1 MPSRR
6 LERYRPAPL
15 AGVDEAGR
23 GPWAGPVVAAAVVFL
38 PYVSLPPDLDD
49 LDDSKQLTA
58 EQRDELHDKLIA
70 ARNAGLAWFAVAQA
84 TVGEIATHNVLG
96 ATKLAMARAV
106 MSLPA
111 LPAWA
116 LVDGNQPPHLPC
128 PVEAVVKGDAR
139 STSIAAASVLAK
151 VTRDRIMQG
160 LAGRHPG
167 YGWETNAGY
176 GTAQHRD
183 ALDRLGITA
192 HHRTDFAPIRA
203 RLAATG

>member
-1 MPSRR
+1 MPDRR

-23 GPWAGPVVAAAVVFL
+23 GPWAGPVVAAAVVFPPYAAL
-38 PYVSLPPDLDD
+38 PTTLTG
-49 LDDSKQLTA
+49 LDDSKQLTP
-58 EQRDELHDKLIA
+58 EQREDLYDALLA
-70 ARNAGLAWFAVAQA
+70 ARAAGLAWLAVAQA
-84 TVGEIATHNVLG
+84 SVAEIAVHNVLG

-106 MSLPA
+106 LSLPA

-139 STSIAAASVLAK
+139 STSIAAASVVAK
-151 VTRDRIMQG
+151 VARDRIMRR
-160 LAGRHPG
+160 LAVRHPG

-176 GTAQHRD
+176 GTAQHRA
-183 ALDRLGITA
+183 ALDCLGITA
-192 HHRTDFAPIRA
+192 HHRTDFAPVRD